1 MQILAGVQGALLMGR
16 LTGDPHVID
25 TVAGEVSASTFLI
38 VVSDMVTSDLG
49 IALI

>member
-25 TVAGEVSASTFLI
+25 TIAVELRSYLGSAR
-38 VVSDMVTSDLG
+38 DLPTC
-49 IALI
+49 